1 MFAVA
6 VSLSNLVALSL
17 ANENAPSSAKPF
29 TTPVPAFVCLSSE
42 IVPIPYSLLLLKAN
56 SILSNSIT
64 ASLAKEAS

>member
-6 VSLSNLVALSL
+6 VNLSNLVALSL
-17 ANENAPSSAKPF
+17 VNENIPSSAIPRI
-29 TTPVPAFVCLSSE
+29 TPVPAFVCLSSE
-42 IVPIPYSLLLLKAN
+42 IEPIPYSLLLLKAN